1 MCRCCTYAANSKFP
15 TLCSHL
21 ASPMFPTW
29 LPQQTNKPTQA
40 AFPSLAAPDMQAESP
55 LNHDTKRV
63 QLLQVDWSLISTSR
77 SLFPNDVGDVD
88 LNRPDYIGLIWIIQ
102 YQLIHVTTKT
112 NTFRMG
118 PRESPHGSARMVH
131 QTQVARR
138 VAQEPNAS
146 LGFFFVNHW

>member
-1 MCRCCTYAANSKFP
+1 
-15 TLCSHL
+15 
-21 ASPMFPTW
+21 MFPTW

-88 LNRPDYIGLIWIIQ
+88 LNRPDTVHIYIPLAP
-102 YQLIHVTTKT
+102 K
-112 NTFRMG
+112 
-118 PRESPHGSARMVH
+118 P
-131 QTQVARR
+131 
-138 VAQEPNAS
+138 QEFV
-146 LGFFFVNHW
+146 GF